1 MTAKAS
7 RAGTILEGMDLV
19 RLLVEWAYEQQGDPL
34 PESAVPGTSSH
45 ERIALMAVGGI
56 ARALAGERSSAW
68 PDALKRWATLAPEPP
83 SALLES
89 VRRELDGGKDVL
101 ALLYEGIVSGRNRR
115 RLGTFFTPALVV
127 DFMLDSAEA
136 MLPQPAVV
144 IDPGAG
150 VGAFSLAAKRRWPTA
165 EVFAIDVNVATLG
178 LLAARPQADI
188 NLVHEDYLEWAVGPN
203 VPASSPRLWIGNPP
217 YTRHQ
222 ELSDGLKGAA
232 SRASGDLVTSRL
244 AGLSAYFL
252 AVTLA
257 ALAPEDAMCLLLPGS
272 WTEARYGKP
281 LRKKLRDMTDRRVEL
296 IGFGSEVDVFPGT
309 RVTAMM
315 VVVGPHE
322 AVVAQRMRTSVA
334 HLAASAVSVGRTVDR
349 SRLDGAVEGM
359 GSWLWPRKRSVVAD
373 SVSLSDV
380 ARVRRGV
387 ATGANAFF
395 LLTAI
400 ERAQY
405 PEGATVRAIRRLRN
419 LSGDHLTVA
428 AHDRLAE
435 LGERCWLL
443 QINDP
448 NLLANAAIEDW
459 VRRAKDAH
467 IPDRYLASHREP
479 WYEVEAVEPPDLI
492 LSPMGKTRMR
502 AVVNHVR
509 AIPSN
514 ALYGV
519 YLNGDMDQASRLA
532 SWLNGAAGQ
541 TALLE
546 RARTYGAGLF
556 KLEPKDVLAL
566 RIPRAVSS
574 RETLVAGPLATEM
587 RS

>member
-1 MTAKAS
+1 
-7 RAGTILEGMDLV
+7 MDLV
-19 RLLVEWAYEQQGDPL
+19 RHLVEWAYEQQGEPL
-34 PESAVPGTSSH
+34 PASAVPGTSSE

-56 ARALAGERSSAW
+56 ARVLAGDRCTAW
-68 PDALKRWATLAPEPP
+68 PDALKVWASAAPEPP
-83 SALLES
+83 RALMES

-115 RLGTFFTPALVV
+115 RLGTFFTPASVV
-127 DFMLDSAEA
+127 DFMLDTAEK
-136 MLPQPAVV
+136 MIPQPAVV

-150 VGAFSLAAKRRWPTA
+150 VGAFSLAAKRRWPMA
-165 EVFAIDVNVATLG
+165 QVFAIDVNVATLG

-188 NLVHEDYLEWAVGPN
+188 NLVHQDYLAWSVGQS
-203 VPASSPRLWIGNPP
+203 VPASKPRLWIGNPP

-222 ELSDGLKGAA
+222 ELSADLKGAA
-232 SRASGDLVTSRL
+232 SKASGDLVTSGL

-257 ALAPEDAMCLLLPGS
+257 TLAPQDAMCLLLPGS

-315 VVVGPHE
+315 VVVGPRE
-322 AVVAQRMRTSVA
+322 AVAAQKMRTSVA
-334 HLAASAVSVGRTVDR
+334 HLTASAVSVGRSVDR
-349 SRLDGAVEGM
+349 SRQDGAVEGM
-359 GSWLWPRKRSVVAD
+359 GGWLWPRKRSVVAD
-373 SVSLSDV
+373 SVSLSEV

-387 ATGANAFF
+387 ATGANEFF
-395 LLTAI
+395 LLTAV
-400 ERAQY
+400 ERAKY
-405 PEGATVRAIRRLRN
+405 PEVATVRAIRRLRN
-419 LSGDHLTVA
+419 VSGDHLTLAV
-428 AHDRLAE
+428 HNRLAD

-443 QINDP
+443 RINDP
-448 NLLANAAIEDW
+448 SLLANPAVEDW
-459 VRRAKDAH
+459 MRRATDAQ

-519 YLNGDMDQASRLA
+519 YLDGNLEQASRLA
-532 SWLNGAAGQ
+532 AWLNGAAGQ

-556 KLEPKDVLAL
+556 KLEPKDVLVL
-566 RIPRAVSS
+566 RIPRVLPKGESPVV
-574 RETLVAGPLATEM
+574 RPPLPTEM
-587 RS
+587 SQ